1 DGVRKL
7 LSAELVLADVSPEEA
22 RRRYPGAV
30 LSLRIRRAREET
42 EELQEKVR
50 GASGE
55 EASLLFDR
63 VVAAKREL
71 ERLESERRSR

>member
-1 DGVRKL
+1 VK
-7 LSAELVLADVSPEEA
+7 
-22 RRRYPGAV
+22 GAPD
-30 LSLRIRRAREET
+30 
-42 EELQEKVR
+42 
-50 GASGE
+50 E

>member
-1 DGVRKL
+1 
-7 LSAELVLADVSPEEA
+7 
-22 RRRYPGAV
+22 
-30 LSLRIRRAREET
+30 
-42 EELQEKVR
+42 LQEKMK

-55 EASLLFDR
+55 EASMLFDR